1 MPARQALYQLSYNPS
16 GSGGDVGEGAY
27 FLTQEFSD
35 TIPAFG
41 VPECVWAC
49 DRESRVNKNQD
60 FGI

>member
-41 VPECVWAC
+41 VPECV
-49 DRESRVNKNQD
+49 
-60 FGI
+60 